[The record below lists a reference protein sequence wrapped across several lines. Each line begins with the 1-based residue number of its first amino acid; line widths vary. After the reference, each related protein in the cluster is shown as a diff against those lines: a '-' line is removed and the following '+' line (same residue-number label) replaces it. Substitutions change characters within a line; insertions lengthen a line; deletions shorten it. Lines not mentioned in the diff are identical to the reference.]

1 MDKPL
6 KLYLPESGTN
16 FGVKGFN
23 KSSRVESWSTM
34 INASNSCELCS
45 MELSCDECCS
55 FCQAIEQHKSQFC
68 MECLQEND
76 DFVLD
81 DMTLE
86 NFTMNYHIN
95 RSNGRYSMRSE
106 SKRQTDFFN
115 RLRRFSWNS
124 LFGSRKKI
132 NGSRLWNRIRSSTRL
147 RGSKR
152 YIQNKSRIFLP
163 KGVDVDRKKN
173 LYDEHYLKMPGMGSM
188 PKINYYHEMDNEKKT
203 DMDSKEF
210 LRNNEMRMNHKLAS
224 MAKSNPVLEQKGRKL
239 PEEHR
244 KNIALSKALLTTD
257 LDHDDQWTNDLPKN
271 VDLIK
276 PFFISHPGKLSNKH
290 QDYQIDTKVVELGL
304 NGISI
309 SSDSGLYS
317 IKSYSH

>member
-1 MDKPL
+1 MKDFDKPL
-6 KLYLPESGTN
+6 KLYLSENGTN

-68 MECLQEND
+68 LECLQEND

-86 NFTMNYHIN
+86 NFSMNYHIN

-106 SKRQTDFFN
+106 SKRHSDFFH

-132 NGSRLWNRIRSSTRL
+132 NGSRLWNRIRNSTRL

-163 KGVDVDRKKN
+163 RSIDVEKKN
-173 LYDEHYLKMPGMGSM
+173 LYDEHYLKMPVMESM
-188 PKINYYHEMDNEKKT
+188 SKINYHEINNEKGVDIDNKNLSPNG
-203 DMDSKEF
+203 DVK
-210 LRNNEMRMNHKLAS
+210 LNHKL
-224 MAKSNPVLEQKGRKL
+224 MTKSNPVLEQKGRKL
-239 PEEHR
+239 EKTSNEEQR
-244 KNIALSKALLTTD
+244 KNIAMGKALLTTD
-257 LDHDDQWTNDLPKN
+257 LDNDEQWSNDSPKN

-276 PFFISHPGKLSNKH
+276 PFFISHPGKMSNKH
-290 QDYQIDTKVVELGL
+290 HDYQLDAKIVELGL

-309 SSDSGLYS
+309 SSDSGLYQ
-317 IKSYSH
+317 ICI